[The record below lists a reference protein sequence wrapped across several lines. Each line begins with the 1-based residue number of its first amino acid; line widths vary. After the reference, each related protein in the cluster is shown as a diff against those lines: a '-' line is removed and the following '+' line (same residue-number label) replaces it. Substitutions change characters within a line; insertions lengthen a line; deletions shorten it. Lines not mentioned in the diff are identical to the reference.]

1 MAKTVRL
8 SEETH
13 KILERLREEE
23 KLRSYDELIQRLIV
37 KSGVLSGFGK
47 DPDLPKW
54 KEKEDR
60 ARFRG
65 E

>member
-13 KILERLREEE
+13 KILEMLREEE
-23 KLRSYDELIQRLIV
+23 KVKSYDQLIQRLIV
-37 KSGVLSGFGK
+37 RSGVISGFGK
-47 DPDLPKW
+47 DPQLPKW
-54 KEKEDR
+54 KEEKDR
-60 ARFRG
+60 AKFRG